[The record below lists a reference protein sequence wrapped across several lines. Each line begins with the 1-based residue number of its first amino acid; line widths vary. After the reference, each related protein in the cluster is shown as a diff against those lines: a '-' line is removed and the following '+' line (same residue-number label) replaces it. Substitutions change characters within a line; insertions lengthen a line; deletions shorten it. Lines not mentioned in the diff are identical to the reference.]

1 MTLGEVRKFYA
12 EEVRLAAPLHM
23 RELADA
29 FARVPREDY
38 LGPGPWQIA
47 SADIGMGASYFSTDD
62 AEPRQVYHNVSV
74 ALDTSRHLIN
84 GQPATVGRW
93 IDELAIEPGNR
104 VFHLGCG
111 SGYYTAIMAELV
123 SSSGQVIA
131 SEVDNELAARAK
143 SNLSRYPH
151 VTVAASD
158 GAVFDPDICD
168 AMLINAGVA
177 LPLPIWLDRLREGGR
192 VILPLTI
199 ATGPTL
205 GKGMIVKITR
215 VRERFLARTIGF
227 VMIYSCAS
235 ARNPQVEPSL
245 AKALST
251 GALLKMA
258 SARRD
263 THEPHETCIVH
274 GPQVCLSSVSMLQT

>member
-38 LGPGPWQIA
+38 LGPGPWEIA
-47 SADIGMGASYFSTDD
+47 SADIGMGASYVSTDD

-93 IDELAIEPGNR
+93 IDELGIEPGNR

-123 SSSGQVIA
+123 NSSGQVIA
-131 SEVDNELAARAK
+131 CEVDCELVARAK
-143 SNLSRYPH
+143 SNLSRYSQ

-168 AMLINAGVA
+168 AMLINAGVT

-215 VRERFLARTIGF
+215 VRERFLARTVGF

-235 ARNPQVEPSL
+235 ARNPQLEPPL
-245 AKALST
+245 AKALSN

-263 THEPHETCIVH
+263 AHEPHETCIVH
-274 GPQVCLSSVSMLQT
+274 GPQVCLSSVSML